1 MDLNQAY
8 FDHQVLLMKAR
19 AARSLDER
27 RGHEAAASC
36 IASDIGRV
44 QRALGAPAAPAW
56 QADTYTLP
64 EASELA
70 L

>member
-56 QADTYTLP
+56 QADTCEVVP
-64 EASELA
+64 EIWTGC
-70 L
+70 